1 LRASSVEGRSTKSHE
16 QTRKWKSFFVTFG
29 VISWIVLPVV
39 SVAKAMNM
47 ILILLIQAAV
57 LLPGTVA
64 SNPARQQDSAKSPL
78 EQEIRAALC
87 ELDSQAYDAASKRLQ
102 RLLQSDPNNADVQKL
117 ILAVLARQIKPG
129 DRSADNVARIKS
141 AITGYQQALTSP
153 QFTANEKE
161 RIDKFIPLLKG
172 WISRDEQHREM
183 QRRAADTTRTARQR
197 SEAYSV
203 LASQSWD
210 CSFSITENPENKL
223 ASPGGKGMG
232 YKKPK
237 RQQDFDAA
245 QTCVKSGLEE
255 IEKATALDPN
265 NDSAWSYQGNL
276 LLEASK
282 LAEMEGDVARKANY
296 KQQSDQALKVARELS
311 DKLEAEREKAWA
323 EEDRARKNRDAFTP
337 EQADAMARELVDYR
351 RETPLADV
359 INGLFMPQS
368 MELTTLVAPV
378 PIPEEK
384 SASPAVTTP
393 RRTPAGC
400 FREVD
405 GPAQIEEKRNW
416 KSFTPAEGDLTV
428 DLPDDVCERSGGYV
442 AASEGVMYS
451 INSIPRPSIPL
462 SPGVVDGNLNA
473 LVRTFAGMRS
483 SAWLDDGAGNSFEMK
498 LISKEQAAG
507 DPRKLYSY
515 VRLSCSVRKESVLL
529 VLATKAHFYTIDVSG
544 AGQSDPRVQRF
555 LESLKVK

>member
-1 LRASSVEGRSTKSHE
+1 
-16 QTRKWKSFFVTFG
+16 
-29 VISWIVLPVV
+29 
-39 SVAKAMNM
+39 MNM
-47 ILILLIQAAV
+47 ILILLIQATM

-64 SNPARQQDSAKSPL
+64 SNPARQQDSAKSPI

-87 ELDSQAYDAASKRLQ
+87 ELDSQAYDGANKRLQ

-117 ILAVLARQIKPG
+117 ILAVRAQQIKPG

-153 QFTANEKE
+153 QFTATEKE
-161 RIDKFIPLLKG
+161 RIDKFIPLLYG
-172 WISRDEQHREM
+172 WISRDEQQREM

-203 LASQSWD
+203 LASQSWN

-223 ASPGGKGMG
+223 ANPGGKGMG

-255 IEKATALDPN
+255 IEQAIALDPN

-296 KQQSDQALKVARELS
+296 KQQSDQALKIARELS

-351 RETPLADV
+351 RETPLADA
-359 INGLFMPQS
+359 INSRFMPQS

-384 SASPAVTTP
+384 SASSAEKSAGPTVTSP

-405 GPAQIEEKRNW
+405 GPAQVGEKRNW

-428 DLPDDVCERSGGYV
+428 DLPDNVCERSGGYL

-451 INSIPRPSIPL
+451 ISSISRPSIPL
-462 SPGVVDGNLNA
+462 SPGAVDGTLNT

-483 SAWLDDGAGNSFEMK
+483 SAWLGDGAGNSFEMK
-498 LISKEQAAG
+498 LISKEQGAG

-515 VRLSCSVRKESVLL
+515 ARLSCSVRKESVLL

-544 AGQSDPRVQRF
+544 AGQSDSRVQRF